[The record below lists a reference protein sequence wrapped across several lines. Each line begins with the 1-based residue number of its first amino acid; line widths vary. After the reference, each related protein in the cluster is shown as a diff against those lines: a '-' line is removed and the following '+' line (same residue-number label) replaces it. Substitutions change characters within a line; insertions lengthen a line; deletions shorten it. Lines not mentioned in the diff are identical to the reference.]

1 MALKVGGGGR
11 GVGRRGIVG
20 GWRGLE
26 EGEREEVVGSIDG
39 SLDALWFVMQWF
51 FVKFG
56 NEGKLVAGRQTY
68 QLTDKPKDHLI
79 EMNEPHSEILKIF
92 SVIKIN

>member
-1 MALKVGGGGR
+1 M
-11 GVGRRGIVG
+11 
-20 GWRGLE
+20 
-26 EGEREEVVGSIDG
+26 
-39 SLDALWFVMQWF
+39 
-51 FVKFG
+51 KFG

-79 EMNEPHSEILKIF
+79 EMNEPHGEILKIF

>member
-1 MALKVGGGGR
+1 M
-11 GVGRRGIVG
+11 
-20 GWRGLE
+20 
-26 EGEREEVVGSIDG
+26 
-39 SLDALWFVMQWF
+39 
-51 FVKFG
+51 KFG
-56 NEGKLVAGRQTY
+56 NEGKLVADRQTY